1 MLNKDYSD
9 MLSLFIEK
17 KVDFILVG
25 AYAMAVHGY
34 PRSTLDIDF
43 WIKPEK
49 GNAERVYEAL
59 QDFGAPL
66 SGISEG
72 DLCNEDIV
80 FQIGVEPRRIDIITS
95 ISGLLFDEAYA
106 NCAEK
111 EFNGFSIKVLSLSD
125 LIKNKKTSGRLKD
138 LADVEELE
146 RILKENEDPV
156 N

>member
-43 WIKPEK
+43 WIKP
-49 GNAERVYEAL
+49 
-59 QDFGAPL
+59 
-66 SGISEG
+66 EG